1 MKIIIT
7 EEQKKKLFIPI
18 TESEESKKGK
28 LFIPRRLSGE
38 NSRFIQWNKEQPIV
52 DGVQINQ
59 YTHDGKKTGIWE
71 EYFPNGQLSSK
82 GLYEN
87 NKKTGVW
94 ESYHYNGQLESKGLY
109 KDGNRDGIW
118 ESYHDNGKLDM
129 RGSFKDDKKDG
140 IWEKYWDNG
149 QLWSKGSYENDKR
162 DGIWESYYDNGQ
174 LWSKGSFKDG
184 NRDGIWEE
192 YYDDGNLEY
201 RRLFKDGKL
210 IKKLPITES
219 EESKKG
225 KLFIPRRLSGENS
238 RFIQWNKE
246 QPIVDGVQI
255 NQFTHNGKKTGI
267 WGEYY
272 DNGQLRYKG
281 SFKDGEEDGIW
292 EDYYKNGQ
300 LLSKQLFKNG
310 LGDGIWESY
319 HYNGQLDMRG
329 SFKNGKEDG
338 IWESYYSNGQLSS
351 KGSFKNGKQDGIWE
365 NYYTNG
371 QLEYRRLYNN
381 GVYNIMETIKA
392 SEACDNLNSIK
403 TLEDGKRGIAW
414 VQINDIDDRE
424 KKYILKSINK
434 NDFGFITVKENPY
447 KPIIIYRN
455 GYGQNAEELARI
467 ASKYDG
473 YLSGK
478 ATYEDSK
485 RIGELLEYD
494 PEDIQTYLNKLY
506 TNKTLNE
513 GQVYSYK
520 LNSSHSDPNKR
531 EIIYNFTNKDN
542 YEFEVVFYNLG
553 KNKWEREYRTT
564 KKGLGILNTN
574 DVYNIMETVTN
585 ITIDFIEMY
594 EPNKIIITHIHKNKE
609 IDFNKPNKRAL
620 LNKRYLKPAID
631 KLDDYFYSLNRSTSI
646 IKKI

>member
-1 MKIIIT
+1 LISGKIWIIKTPSLGFFYVLKYLLLMKIIIT

-38 NSRFIQWNKEQPIV
+38 NSRFIQWTKEQPIV
-52 DGVQINQ
+52 DGERINQ
-59 YTHDGKKTGIWE
+59 FTHNGKKTGLWE
-71 EYFPNGQLSSK
+71 SYYENGQLWSK

-87 NKKTGVW
+87 GLREGIW
-94 ESYHYNGQLESKGLY
+94 EFYYENGQLWSKV
-109 KDGNRDGIW
+109 
-118 ESYHDNGKLDM
+118 
-129 RGSFKDDKKDG
+129 SFKDDKQDG
-140 IWEKYWDNG
+140 IWEKYWSNG
-149 QLWSKGSYENDKR
+149 QLS
-162 DGIWESYYDNGQ
+162 
-174 LWSKGSFKDG
+174 SKGSFKDG
-184 NRDGIWEE
+184 NRDGIWE
-192 YYDDGNLEY
+192 YYDE
-201 RRLFKDGKL
+201 
-210 IKKLPITES
+210 
-219 EESKKG
+219 
-225 KLFIPRRLSGENS
+225 
-238 RFIQWNKE
+238 
-246 QPIVDGVQI
+246 
-255 NQFTHNGKKTGI
+255 
-267 WGEYY
+267 
-272 DNGQLRYKG
+272 
-281 SFKDGEEDGIW
+281 
-292 EDYYKNGQ
+292 
-300 LLSKQLFKNG
+300 
-310 LGDGIWESY
+310 
-319 HYNGQLDMRG
+319 
-329 SFKNGKEDG
+329 
-338 IWESYYSNGQLSS
+338 NGQLSS
-351 KGSFKNGKQDGIWE
+351 KGSYNNDKYDGIWE
-365 NYYTNG
+365 YYYKNG
-371 QLEYRRLYNN
+371 QLWFKGLFKDGKKDGIWEYYYENGQLNYRKLYNN

-455 GYGQNAEELARI
+455 GYRQNAEELTRI

-609 IDFNKPNKRAL
+609 IDFNNPNKPNKRAL

-631 KLDDYFYSLNRSTSI
+631 NLNDYFYSLNRSTSI
-646 IKKI
+646 IEKI

>member
-1 MKIIIT
+1 
-7 EEQKKKLFIPI
+7 
-18 TESEESKKGK
+18 
-28 LFIPRRLSGE
+28 
-38 NSRFIQWNKEQPIV
+38 
-52 DGVQINQ
+52 
-59 YTHDGKKTGIWE
+59 
-71 EYFPNGQLSSK
+71 
-82 GLYEN
+82 
-87 NKKTGVW
+87 
-94 ESYHYNGQLESKGLY
+94 
-109 KDGNRDGIW
+109 
-118 ESYHDNGKLDM
+118 
-129 RGSFKDDKKDG
+129 
-140 IWEKYWDNG
+140 
-149 QLWSKGSYENDKR
+149 
-162 DGIWESYYDNGQ
+162 
-174 LWSKGSFKDG
+174 
-184 NRDGIWEE
+184 
-192 YYDDGNLEY
+192 
-201 RRLFKDGKL
+201 
-210 IKKLPITES
+210 
-219 EESKKG
+219 
-225 KLFIPRRLSGENS
+225 
-238 RFIQWNKE
+238 
-246 QPIVDGVQI
+246 
-255 NQFTHNGKKTGI
+255 
-267 WGEYY
+267 
-272 DNGQLRYKG
+272 
-281 SFKDGEEDGIW
+281 
-292 EDYYKNGQ
+292 
-300 LLSKQLFKNG
+300 
-310 LGDGIWESY
+310 
-319 HYNGQLDMRG
+319 
-329 SFKNGKEDG
+329 
-338 IWESYYSNGQLSS
+338 
-351 KGSFKNGKQDGIWE
+351 
-365 NYYTNG
+365 
-371 QLEYRRLYNN
+371 
-381 GVYNIMETIKA
+381 VYNIMETIKA

-455 GYGQNAEELARI
+455 GYRQNAEELTRI

-609 IDFNKPNKRAL
+609 IDFNNPNKPNKRAL

-631 KLDDYFYSLNRSTSI
+631 NLNDYFYSLNRSTSI
-646 IKKI
+646 IEKI